1 MARCIAIANQ
11 KGGVGK
17 TTTAVNL
24 SACLGERGKKVLVVD
39 IDPQGN
45 TGSGLGI
52 NKKKLK
58 KTAYDVL
65 VGGEPM
71 EKVLWKT
78 PYKNLTLCP
87 SSIDLA
93 GAEIDLITAEDRL
106 QKVKKAV
113 RTVAEDYDYIII
125 DCPPSLGIL
134 TLNGLVAAD
143 SVLVPI
149 QCEFF
154 ALEGLSQ
161 ITDTIR
167 KIKNGHNPNLELEG
181 VLLTMYDG
189 RTNLS
194 MQVAAEVKKYFPKNT
209 FSTAIPRN
217 VRLGEAPSFGQPI
230 TIYDP
235 RSKGAEAY
243 FDVADEVIENNG

>member
-1 MARCIAIANQ
+1 MAKCIAIANQ

-39 IDPQGN
+39 LDPQGN
-45 TGSGLGI
+45 TGSGFGV
-52 NKKKLK
+52 NKKKLE
-58 KTAYDVL
+58 KTIYDVL
-65 VGGEPM
+65 LGE
-71 EKVLWKT
+71 EAIENVLWET

-93 GAEIDLITAEDRL
+93 GAEIDLIAAEDRL
-106 QKVKKAV
+106 EKVKKAV
-113 RTVAEDYDYIII
+113 DSVAERFDYVII

-134 TLNGLVAAD
+134 TLNGLIAAD

-161 ITDTIR
+161 ISDTIN
-167 KIKNGHNPNLELEG
+167 KVKKGYNPGLELEG
-181 VLLTMYDG
+181 VLLTMFDG

-194 MQVAAEVKKYFPKNT
+194 MQVAAEVKKYFPKRT

-230 TIYDP
+230 TVYDP